1 MDPKQVRFSIVA
13 DREETREER
22 RPRTRMHYASN
33 ETKCPVMRSLTAT
46 KHRNVSMATA
56 EVGHLIGLN
65 FQATTKI

>member
-33 ETKCPVMRSLTAT
+33 ETKCPVMSSLPSCDSTST
-46 KHRNVSMATA
+46 KRRNVSTA
-56 EVGHLIGLN
+56 
-65 FQATTKI
+65 AA

>member
-1 MDPKQVRFSIVA
+1 VTWRFIA
-13 DREETREER
+13 RERETTDKGRKE
-22 RPRTRMHYASN
+22 TQHMNASN